1 LKKEMRER
9 FSYMKLKNKLSHR
22 SKILKLQVYIFILFS
37 LLCSNTAFAVK
48 SYKGY
53 SKLPEPQATTK
64 GESIYRESD
73 CTMCHG
79 ELGDGEGFLA
89 AGLTPKPR
97 DFTDFQQM
105 NTVPDMAIINAI
117 RDGLPGTSMPA
128 HPDFNEEQIEE
139 LILFIRSLLAE
150 TYLTLNVCLSKSHV
164 VDTGDSGLDLSDFRI
179 IVDNPELINVEK
191 DGKLLNISTK
201 VKLDTVKSLMKKR
214 VTRTHIK
221 LLEKDNTVSIIS
233 VRIHRCIR
241 YQ

>member
-1 LKKEMRER
+1 MNFKKNL
-9 FSYMKLKNKLSHR
+9 FHNAA
-22 SKILKLQVYIFILFS
+22 ILKLPFFLFVLFFILNS
-37 LLCSNTAFAVK
+37 GNAFAAK

-53 SKLPEPQATTK
+53 SKLPEPPATTK

-79 ELGDGEGFLA
+79 EMGDGEGFLA
-89 AGLTPKPR
+89 AGLVPKPR
-97 DFTDFQQM
+97 DFTDFQEM

-128 HPDFNEEQIEE
+128 HPDFNDEQIEE

-150 TYLTLNVCLSKSHV
+150 TYLTLNVCLSKAHV
-164 VDTGDSGLDLSDFRI
+164 VDTGDSGLDLSDFKI

-201 VKLDTVKSLMKKR
+201 VKLGTVKSLIKKR

>member
-1 LKKEMRER
+1 MSIKNILSFQKKAFGLKV
-9 FSYMKLKNKLSHR
+9 FFLLLSFFFT
-22 SKILKLQVYIFILFS
+22 SE
-37 LLCSNTAFAVK
+37 AFAIK

-53 SKLPEPQATTK
+53 SKLPEPPATTI

-73 CTMCHG
+73 CSMCHG
-79 ELGDGEGFLA
+79 EMGDGEGFLA
-89 AGLTPKPR
+89 AGLEPKPR
-97 DFTDFQQM
+97 DFTDFQEM

-164 VDTGDSGLDLSDFRI
+164 VDTGDSGLDLNDFKI

-191 DGKLLNISTK
+191 DGKLLSISTK
-201 VKLDTVKSLMKKR
+201 VKWETLKALTNKR

-221 LLEKDNTVSIIS
+221 LVEKDNTVSIIS
-233 VRIHRCIR
+233 VRVHRCISTP
-241 YQ
+241 

>member
-1 LKKEMRER
+1 MSFKKNLFR
-9 FSYMKLKNKLSHR
+9 NAA
-22 SKILKLQVYIFILFS
+22 ILKLPFFLFVLFF
-37 LLCSNTAFAVK
+37 LLNSGNAFAAK

-53 SKLPEPQATTK
+53 SKLPEPPATTK

-79 ELGDGEGFLA
+79 EMGDGEGFLA
-89 AGLTPKPR
+89 AGLVPKPR
-97 DFTDFQQM
+97 DFTDFQEM
-105 NTVPDMAIINAI
+105 NTIPDMAIINAI

-128 HPDFNEEQIEE
+128 HPDFNDEQIEE

-164 VDTGDSGLDLSDFRI
+164 VDTGDSGLDLSDFKI
-179 IVDNPELINVEK
+179 IVDNPELINVQK

-201 VKLDTVKSLMKKR
+201 VKFDTVKSLMKKR

-221 LLEKDNTVSIIS
+221 LVEKDNTVSIIS
-233 VRIHRCIR
+233 VRVHRCIR

>member
-1 LKKEMRER
+1 MNFKKNL
-9 FSYMKLKNKLSHR
+9 FHNAA
-22 SKILKLQVYIFILFS
+22 ILKLPFFLIVLLF
-37 LLCSNTAFAVK
+37 LLNSGNAFAAK

-53 SKLPEPQATTK
+53 SKLPEPPATTK

-73 CTMCHG
+73 CSMCHG
-79 ELGDGEGFLA
+79 EMGDGEGFLA
-89 AGLTPKPR
+89 AGLQPKPR
-97 DFTDFQQM
+97 DFTDFQEM

-128 HPDFNEEQIEE
+128 HPDFNDEQIEE

-164 VDTGDSGLDLSDFRI
+164 VDTGDSGLDLSDFKI

-191 DGKLLNISTK
+191 DGKLLNISTN
-201 VKLDTVKSLMKKR
+201 VKLETVKSLMKKR